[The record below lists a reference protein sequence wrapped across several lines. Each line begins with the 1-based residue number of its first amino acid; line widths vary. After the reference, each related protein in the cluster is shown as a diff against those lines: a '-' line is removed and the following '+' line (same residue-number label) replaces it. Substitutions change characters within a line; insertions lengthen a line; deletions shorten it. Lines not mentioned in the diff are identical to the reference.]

1 MKQKSQ
7 IQEEKNSSKSSVM
20 KKMLK
25 SLQKNNELNQIQ
37 IIRLYTNRRILN
49 RIEESDSDIIEN
61 INLMKK
67 IEMN

>member
-7 IQEEKNSSKSSVM
+7 IQEENNSSKYSVM

>member
-25 SLQKNNELNQIQ
+25 SLQKNNELN
-37 IIRLYTNRRILN
+37 
-49 RIEESDSDIIEN
+49 
-61 INLMKK
+61 
-67 IEMN
+67 

>member
-1 MKQKSQ
+1 
-7 IQEEKNSSKSSVM
+7 M

>member
-1 MKQKSQ
+1 
-7 IQEEKNSSKSSVM
+7 M

-25 SLQKNNELNQIQ
+25 SRQKNNELNQIQ
-37 IIRLYTNRRILN
+37 IIVLYTNRRILN

-61 INLMKK
+61 INVMKK